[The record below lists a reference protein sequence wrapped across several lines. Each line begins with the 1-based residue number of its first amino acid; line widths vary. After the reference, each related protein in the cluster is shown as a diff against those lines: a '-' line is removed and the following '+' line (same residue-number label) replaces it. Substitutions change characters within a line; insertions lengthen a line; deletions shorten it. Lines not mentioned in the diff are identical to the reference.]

1 MEARPD
7 CDRTCEPSSGP
18 AGCHNQAD
26 CRLARDLARLIP
38 LKVRFLRSRGVDQPT
53 AEDLV
58 SRAVLR
64 LLGVS
69 SRIEHLAAYFHMMVV
84 REHLDLLREIER
96 HKRYAPRLAEPDIS
110 DGDIHS
116 FIEYQERLAALR
128 ALKGISERAVLI
140 AELRFVHGWSTED
153 IMAVTGMSRDAID
166 QQVSRLRKAA
176 QRAKE
181 QGEF

>member
-7 CDRTCEPSSGP
+7 CERTCEPTSGP

-26 CRLARDLARLIP
+26 CRFAEQLARLIP
-38 LKVRFLRSRGVDQPT
+38 LKVRFLRSRGLDEST

-58 SRAVLR
+58 SRAVVS

-96 HKRYAPRLAEPDIS
+96 QRRYAPRLAAPDVS
-110 DGDIHS
+110 DDNVHS
-116 FIEYQERLAALR
+116 FLEYQERLAALR

-140 AELRFVHGWSTED
+140 AELRFVLGWSTED
-153 IMAVTGMSRDAID
+153 IMAHTKMSRDAID

-176 QRAKE
+176 LRAME